1 MRTDYAMY
9 LRKSRADL
17 EAEAHGEGDTLA
29 RHEHI
34 LMELAKSRSLPI
46 GAIYREIV
54 SGERIANR
62 PVMQQLLAEVEEGRW
77 KGVLVTE
84 TSRLARGDTID
95 QGIVAQAFK
104 FSQTLIVTPS
114 KTYDP
119 TQEADEEWMEF
130 GLFMSRQEYRMIRRR
145 MNAGTKSAK
154 KEGRYLASRAPYGY
168 ERYKLDGR
176 GWSIRP
182 IEPEAGVVKKI
193 YEMFLSGKGA
203 GEIASYLNLINIPSP
218 TERAW
223 VRQTVGL
230 ILRNPHYAGY
240 IPSAVH
246 PHKKIIKDGK
256 ITVKRPLNK
265 QCELYEGV
273 HEAIIPRE
281 MWDETQRLLVQN
293 HKPRVPS
300 ALQQHNPLAGLLYCD
315 KCGKKMQRHPQ
326 TGRNFERYNC
336 LTVGCP
342 TVSASLEQVE
352 DLVLQGLKDF
362 LYNLELQEQE
372 LPDMSTEQEA
382 LKSIDSQLAE
392 QRKRLTKTFEL
403 VEDGIYTR
411 ETFLQRQ
418 AEINAEMSRLQTA
431 RQEIQQRIDS
441 ADAESAAR
449 ENAAPQIRHVLDVYD
464 RKSTPEERNN
474 LLKQVIDRIDYHKTT
489 KQRWS
494 TENDLSVIIHPK
506 ISSHR

>member
-1 MRTDYAMY
+1 MQMEYAMY

-34 LMELAKSRSLPI
+34 LMELAKSRALPI

-62 PVMQQLLAEVEEGRW
+62 PVMQQLLSEVEDGRW

-104 FSQTLIVTPS
+104 LSGTLIVTPS

-145 MNAGTKSAK
+145 MTAGTSSAK

-168 ERYKLDGR
+168 ERCKLPGR

-182 IEPEAGVVKKI
+182 VEPEAGTVKKI

-203 GEIASYLNLINIPSP
+203 GEIANYLNLIAVPSP
-218 TERAW
+218 AQGRW

-230 ILRNPHYAGY
+230 ILRNPHYAGL
-240 IPSAVH
+240 IPSAMH
-246 PHKKIIKDGK
+246 PHKKVIKDGA

-265 QCELYEGV
+265 QCELYEGM
-273 HEAIIPRE
+273 HEAIIPRA
-281 MWDETQRLLVQN
+281 MWEETQRNITRN
-293 HKPRVPS
+293 HVPRVAS

-315 KCGKKMQRHPQ
+315 KCGRKMQRHPQ
-326 TGRNFERYNC
+326 TGRSFERYNC
-336 LTVGCP
+336 VTVGCP
-342 TVSASLEQVE
+342 TVSAPLEEVE
-352 DLVLQGLKDF
+352 TLVLQSLKEF
-362 LYNLELQEQE
+362 LKNLELQTPEI
-372 LPDMSTEQEA
+372 PDMKAEHDA
-382 LKSIDSQLAE
+382 LKSIDAQLAD
-392 QRKRLTKTFEL
+392 QKKRLTKTFEL
-403 VEDGIYTR
+403 VEDGVYTR
-411 ETFLQRQ
+411 EIFLQRQ
-418 AEINAEMSRLQTA
+418 SEISGEMERLQKARLEIRQKIELGKAEIASR
-431 RQEIQQRIDS
+431 ED
-441 ADAESAAR
+441 
-449 ENAAPQIRHVLDVYD
+449 AAPRIRHVLDVYD
-464 RKSTPEERNN
+464 RKLSPAERNK
-474 LLKQVIDRIDYHKTT
+474 LLKQVIERIDYHKTT

-494 TENDLSVIIHPK
+494 TENDLSIAIHPK
-506 ISSHR
+506 ILSQP